1 MVPHKKREEY
11 GLERDIEKE
20 VEAILKGEEDMERWK
35 SAPHQSGAETINRK
49 KNSFPTFSPFLDPHS
64 PATFEFGKIVA

>member
-20 VEAILKGEEDMERWK
+20 VEAILKGEEDMELP
-35 SAPHQSGAETINRK
+35 SLE
-49 KNSFPTFSPFLDPHS
+49 D
-64 PATFEFGKIVA
+64 